1 MFAQPKTS
9 FSKKIIAC
17 LCALAFVASLM
28 PVAAFAAPTQQ
39 EATTEDSALVAQA
52 DGKLDVTYHSE
63 REIKNYYREHNINL
77 NQGLSFSAV
86 PNATS
91 PYAVGAMSKTSLEQS
106 LATLNFVRFVAGLDA
121 NVTLDDEYTQLAQ
134 AAALVDAANGQ
145 LTHTPARPEGMTS
158 DMYEKGLAGAQAS
171 NLYASSGTGSINA
184 AILSWLDDSDE
195 HNISVLGHR
204 RLVLNPYMGKTGFG
218 AVADS
223 GGKGGFRGWGAMYKI
238 DNSNTRASQKNVAWP
253 AENTPMEL
261 FASDSAWS
269 LSTGATLDAS
279 KVKVTVTRNSDMKT
293 WNLSQGSADGDF
305 YVNNDNYG
313 QKGCIIFRPKGLSVG
328 VGSGEND
335 FYQVSVTGIPNPVS
349 YKVSF
354 FGLSDEI
361 TSVTLPQTE
370 YEYTGS
376 EITPKP
382 SVKYYDRLLT
392 QDRDYEVAYSNNVNE
407 GTATVKVTGIGT
419 YTGTLTTTFKIVP
432 ASATNPGDPQPS
444 DPIGTPVVMYRLY
457 NPNSGEHFY
466 TASEYE
472 RAYLIDIGWN
482 NEDVGWIA
490 PSDGE
495 PVYRLYNSYAGEH
508 HYTLSAYERDHL
520 ISVGWNDEGIGWYSG
535 GRTPLYRQYN
545 PNAYANNHNYT
556 TSEYERDNVLAAGWN
571 DEGIGWYGIE

>member
-1 MFAQPKTS
+1 M
-9 FSKKIIAC
+9 
-17 LCALAFVASLM
+17 
-28 PVAAFAAPTQQ
+28 
-39 EATTEDSALVAQA
+39 
-52 DGKLDVTYHSE
+52 
-63 REIKNYYREHNINL
+63 
-77 NQGLSFSAV
+77 
-86 PNATS
+86 
-91 PYAVGAMSKTSLEQS
+91 
-106 LATLNFVRFVAGLDA
+106 
-121 NVTLDDEYTQLAQ
+121 
-134 AAALVDAANGQ
+134 
-145 LTHTPARPEGMTS
+145 
-158 DMYEKGLAGAQAS
+158 
-171 NLYASSGTGSINA
+171 
-184 AILSWLDDSDE
+184 
-195 HNISVLGHR
+195 
-204 RLVLNPYMGKTGFG
+204 
-218 AVADS
+218 
-223 GGKGGFRGWGAMYKI
+223 
-238 DNSNTRASQKNVAWP
+238 
-253 AENTPMEL
+253 
-261 FASDSAWS
+261 
-269 LSTGATLDAS
+269 
-279 KVKVTVTRNSDMKT
+279 KVTVTRNSDMKT

-305 YVNNDNYG
+305 YVNNVNYG
-313 QKGCIIFRPKGLSVG
+313 QKGCVIFRPKDLSVG

-335 FYQVSVTGIPNPVS
+335 FYQVSVTGIPKPVS

-432 ASATNPGDPQPS
+432 VSATNPSDPQPS

-472 RAYLIDIGWN
+472 RAYLINIGWN

-490 PSDGE
+490 PSDGD